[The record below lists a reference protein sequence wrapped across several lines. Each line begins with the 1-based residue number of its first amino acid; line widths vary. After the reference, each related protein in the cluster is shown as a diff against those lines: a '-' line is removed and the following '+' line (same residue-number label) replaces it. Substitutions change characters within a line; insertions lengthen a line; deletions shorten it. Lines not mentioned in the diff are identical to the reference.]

1 MSLPGDR
8 PGTAEVL
15 TAPLERL
22 AAEVDRRGRADLS
35 LVAMNS
41 TMSRDRHRA
50 AAGTHLDQE
59 WWKS

>member
-15 TAPLERL
+15 TALLERL
-22 AAEVDRRGRADLS
+22 TAEVARRGRVDLS

-41 TMSRDRHRA
+41 TMYRDRRRA